1 MPAPFDS
8 GSWGNRV
15 ASVHTLFSHGV
26 RWVVQSQQ
34 PELVAQLQQETG
46 NSEILA
52 RLLVNRGI
60 TTAEAAHRFLHP
72 DWNHLPD
79 PFLLPDAQPA
89 VNRLLLA
96 IERREKILVY
106 GDYDVD
112 GVTSAALWFH
122 TLRKLNA
129 RVQAKVP
136 HRKRDGYDIRVPVVD
151 EAHRQGITLILTCD
165 CGIQAHD
172 VVERA
177 RELGIDVI
185 ITDHHEPGTEV
196 PRALAV
202 VNPHLPHSQYP
213 FANLSG
219 VGVSYRLG
227 EALIRAKGFSPQNY
241 RKHFLDLAT
250 LGTIADVMPLL
261 EENRVFA
268 WYGLPSIPQSRRV
281 GVQALLSV
289 ARVPT
294 DKPVTMRQVQFALA
308 PRINAV
314 GRLDDA
320 ALALEL
326 LTTEDPARAL
336 AIAQELEEFNRR
348 RRVEQQRILNE
359 ALQQAA
365 RRDIAKEWVLVLSGE
380 EWDKGVIGIVAS
392 KVLEQYHRPT
402 VMISVDTACGVGR
415 GSARSIR
422 PYDIFR
428 AIEAR
433 RELFIECGGH
443 TLAAGFSIRTE
454 HIEELR
460 QHLNQLAHQ
469 WMSPE
474 DLLPRIDIDVLIEPA
489 DITPELVDEIEKM
502 EPFGHGNHEPVFLSR
517 GLTILEKRRVGSDGS
532 HWKLTVRG
540 EALPPTGC
548 IAFGL
553 GDYDD
558 RFAVGDE
565 VDLVYV
571 PQWNEFNGRREIQLQ
586 VFDIRHSLGILE

>member
-1 MPAPFDS
+1 LRA
-8 GSWGNRV
+8 
-15 ASVHTLFSHGV
+15 V
-26 RWVVQSQQ
+26 RNQIGRTRWIVQSGDTQSIARLQ
-34 PELVAQLQQETG
+34 RELGV
-46 NSEILA
+46 SEILA

-60 TTAEAAHRFLHP
+60 TEPEQAERFLNP
-72 DWNHLPD
+72 DWDDLPD
-79 PFLLPDAQPA
+79 AFLLPDAQVA
-89 VNRLLLA
+89 VDRILQA
-96 IERREKILVY
+96 IERKEQILVY

-122 TLRKLNA
+122 TLSKLRA

-151 EAHRQGITLILTCD
+151 EAYQQGVKLILTCD
-165 CGIQAHD
+165 CGIQAHE

-177 RELGIDVI
+177 RDVGIDVI
-185 ITDHHEPGTEV
+185 ITDHHEPGEEI
-196 PRALAV
+196 PRALAI
-202 VNPHLPHSQYP
+202 VNPHLPHSRYP
-213 FANLSG
+213 FPNLSG

-227 EALIRAKGFSPQNY
+227 EALVRAKGLSPQNY
-241 RKHFLDLAT
+241 RQYFLDLAT
-250 LGTIADVMPLL
+250 LGTIADVMPLM

-268 WYGLPSIPQSRRV
+268 WYGLPFIPRSKRP

-289 ARVPT
+289 ARVPV

-320 ALALEL
+320 ATALEL
-326 LTTEDPARAL
+326 LTTDDPQRAYQL
-336 AIAQELEEFNRR
+336 AQELEEHNRR
-348 RRVEQQRILNE
+348 RRNEQQRILE
-359 ALQQAA
+359 QALEQAG
-365 RRDIAKEWVLVLSGE
+365 RRDIAREWVLVLAGE

-402 VMISVDTACGVGR
+402 VMISLDPECGVGR

-443 TLAAGFSIRTE
+443 TLAAGFSIRAE

-460 QHLNQLAHQ
+460 QHLNELARA

-474 DLLPRIDIDVLIEPA
+474 DLLPRVDIDADIEPA
-489 DITPELVDEIEKM
+489 EVTPGLLDEIAQM
-502 EPFGHGNHEPVFLSR
+502 EPFGHGNPEPVFLSR
-517 GLTILEKRRVGSDGS
+517 ELTILEKRRVGTDGS
-532 HWKLTVRG
+532 HWKLTVRA
-540 EALPPTGC
+540 EAMPPTGC
-548 IAFGL
+548 IAFGM

-558 RFAVGDE
+558 RFEVGDE
-565 VDLVYV
+565 VDIVYT
-571 PQWNEFNGRREIQLQ
+571 PQWNEFNGRREIQWL
-586 VFDIRHSLGILE
+586 VHDIRRSSGIME

>member
-1 MPAPFDS
+1 LRA
-8 GSWGNRV
+8 
-15 ASVHTLFSHGV
+15 V
-26 RWVVQSQQ
+26 RNQIGRTRWIVQSGDTQSIARLQ
-34 PELVAQLQQETG
+34 RELGV
-46 NSEILA
+46 SEILA

-60 TTAEAAHRFLHP
+60 TDPEQAERFLNP
-72 DWNHLPD
+72 DWDDLPD
-79 PFLLPDAQPA
+79 AFLLPDAQVA
-89 VNRLLLA
+89 VDRILQA
-96 IERREKILVY
+96 IERKEQILVY

-122 TLRKLNA
+122 TLSKLRA
-129 RVQAKVP
+129 RVQARVP

-151 EAHRQGITLILTCD
+151 EAHRQGVNLILTCD
-165 CGIQAHD
+165 CGIQAHE

-177 RELGIDVI
+177 REVGIDVI
-185 ITDHHEPGTEV
+185 ITDHHEPGEEV

-202 VNPHLPHSQYP
+202 VNPHLPHSRYP
-213 FANLSG
+213 FPNLSG

-227 EALIRAKGFSPQNY
+227 EALVRAKGLSPQNY
-241 RKHFLDLAT
+241 RQYFLDLAT
-250 LGTIADVMPLL
+250 LGTIADVMPLM

-268 WYGLPSIPQSRRV
+268 WYGLPFIPRSKRP

-289 ARVPT
+289 ARVPV

-320 ALALEL
+320 AIALEL
-326 LTTEDPARAL
+326 LTTDDPQRAYQL
-336 AIAQELEEFNRR
+336 AQELEEHNRR
-348 RRVEQQRILNE
+348 RRNEQQRILE
-359 ALQQAA
+359 QALEQAG
-365 RRDIAKEWVLVLSGE
+365 RRDIAREWVLVLAGE

-402 VMISVDTACGVGR
+402 VMISLDPECGVGR

-443 TLAAGFSIRTE
+443 TLAAGFSIRAE

-460 QHLNQLAHQ
+460 QHLNELARA

-474 DLLPRIDIDVLIEPA
+474 DLLPRVDIDADIEPA
-489 DITPELVDEIEKM
+489 EVTPGLLDEIAQM
-502 EPFGHGNHEPVFLSR
+502 EPFGHGNPEPVFLSR
-517 GLTILEKRRVGSDGS
+517 GLTILEKRRVGTDGS

-540 EALPPTGC
+540 EAMPPTGC
-548 IAFGL
+548 IAFGM

-558 RFAVGDE
+558 RFEVGDE
-565 VDLVYV
+565 VDIVYT
-571 PQWNEFNGRREIQLQ
+571 PQWNEFNGRREIQWL
-586 VFDIRHSLGILE
+586 VHDIRRSSGIME

>member
-1 MPAPFDS
+1 MIQS
-8 GSWGNRV
+8 LSRR
-15 ASVHTLFSHGV
+15 V
-26 RWVVQSQQ
+26 RWVIQ
-34 PELVAQLQQETG
+34 PGRPEIVARLQREVG
-46 NSEILA
+46 VSEILA

-60 TTAEAAHRFLHP
+60 TEPEQAERFLNP
-72 DWNHLPD
+72 NWEHLPD
-79 PFLLPDAQPA
+79 ASLLPDAQVA
-89 VNRLLLA
+89 VHRLLQAL
-96 IERREKILVY
+96 ERKEKILIY

-112 GVTSAALWFH
+112 GVTSAALWYH
-122 TLRKLNA
+122 MLSKLQAN
-129 RVQAKVP
+129 VQAKVP

-151 EAHRQGITLILTCD
+151 EAHRQGVSLILTCD

-185 ITDHHEPGTEV
+185 ITDHHEPGEQV

-227 EALIRAKGFSPQNY
+227 EALVRAKGFSPQNY
-241 RKHFLDLAT
+241 RNHFLDLAT
-250 LGTIADVMPLL
+250 LGTIADVMPLM
-261 EENRVFA
+261 EDNRVFA
-268 WYGLPSIPQSRRV
+268 WYGLPSIPRSKRP

-289 ARVPT
+289 ARVSVDAPL
-294 DKPVTMRQVQFALA
+294 TMRQVQFALA

-320 ALALEL
+320 AVALEL
-326 LTTEDPARAL
+326 LTTDDPQRARQL
-336 AIAQELEEFNRR
+336 AWELEEHNRR
-348 RRVEQQRILNE
+348 RRSEQQRILE
-359 ALQQAA
+359 QALQQAA
-365 RRDIAKEWVLVLSGE
+365 QRDLAHEWVLVLAGE

-402 VMISVDTACGVGR
+402 VMISVDAECGVGR

-428 AIEAR
+428 AIEER

-443 TLAAGFSIRTE
+443 TLAAGFSIRME
-454 HIEELR
+454 HFEELR
-460 QHLNQLAHQ
+460 EHLNRLAHE
-469 WMSPE
+469 WMSPD
-474 DLLPRIDIDVLIEPA
+474 DLLPRLDIDADIEPA
-489 DITPELVDEIEKM
+489 EITPTLVDEIAQM
-502 EPFGHGNHEPVFLSR
+502 EPFGHGNPEPMFLSR
-517 GLTILEKRRVGSDGS
+517 GLTILDKRRVGDGS

-548 IAFGL
+548 IAFGM
-553 GDYDD
+553 GDYDE
-558 RFAVGDE
+558 RFEVGDE
-565 VDLVYV
+565 VDMVYT
-571 PQWNEFNGRREIQLQ
+571 PQWNDFNGRRDVQLQ
-586 VFDIRHSLGILE
+586 VHDVRHSSGTIE